1 MSLKSSD
8 EMENHIVGH
17 FRIGPEIGKGSFAN
31 VYKGYDVRTH
41 KAVAIK
47 SVFRSRLKN
56 QKLIDNLEVE
66 ISILKN
72 LKNPHIVALLDLLER
87 MSTFICSWNIALLVT
102 CHILSR
108 KETSLQLIIH

>member
-1 MSLKSSD
+1 MPLNSSN
-8 EMENHIVGH
+8 EMENQIIGH

-31 VYKGYDVRTH
+31 VYKGYDLRTH

-66 ISILKN
+66 ISILK
-72 LKNPHIVALLDLLER
+72 
-87 MSTFICSWNIALLVT
+87 
-102 CHILSR
+102 
-108 KETSLQLIIH
+108 